1 VLVAMLA
8 SLLVWTIVLAV
19 LVFAAA
25 AVAYFATRKPTE
37 EQVRRKVR
45 KLYQSYKRRHPDEP
59 EFKVLLGVL
68 TARHP
73 TMDWESRRQMTHH
86 AGDLERLIEVIV
98 AFEFQNKPHQH
109 VPSGFGTQPPA

>member
-1 VLVAMLA
+1 MLA
-8 SLLVWTIVLAV
+8 SLLVWTIVLGV
-19 LVFAAA
+19 LVLAAA

-109 VPSGFGTQPPA
+109 VPSGFGTPPPA